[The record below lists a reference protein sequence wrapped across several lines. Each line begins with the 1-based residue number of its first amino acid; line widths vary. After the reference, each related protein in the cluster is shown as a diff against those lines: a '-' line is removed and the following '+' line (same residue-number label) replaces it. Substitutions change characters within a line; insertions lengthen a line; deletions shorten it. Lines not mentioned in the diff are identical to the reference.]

1 MSHVRGTSA
10 LLLLL
15 LMASCLS
22 FGCAK
27 EHTTDPQPR
36 RVDDLLQE
44 VWFQNAF
51 RFLADIQEKLA
62 DPVLRT
68 EIRLHFLAGDDAWAF
83 QRLGYSREDLG
94 AFLAQ
99 QELLSAGVKSR
110 WPELEEY
117 DAPPAP
123 MDPRAELLQGLRA
136 EVWPAPAVAS
146 SKEFYTCAIVA
157 FFEEFNRCTLL
168 QGEIYATIGCILD
181 AYWRFLD
188 SMSSGC

>member
-1 MSHVRGTSA
+1 
-10 LLLLL
+10 
-15 LMASCLS
+15 MASCLS

-27 EHTTDPQPR
+27 QHATEPQLQ
-36 RVDDLLQE
+36 RVDDLFQE

-51 RFLADIQEKLA
+51 RFLADIQKKLA

-68 EIRLHFLAGDDAWAF
+68 EIRLHLLADDDAWAF

-94 AFLAQ
+94 AFLARQ
-99 QELLSAGVKSR
+99 ALLRAGVESR
-110 WPELEEY
+110 WPELEEF
-117 DAPPAP
+117 DAPPEL
-123 MDPRAELLQGLRA
+123 MDPRAELLQGLKA

-157 FFEEFNRCTLL
+157 FFEEFNRCTLS

-181 AYWRFLD
+181 AYWHFLD